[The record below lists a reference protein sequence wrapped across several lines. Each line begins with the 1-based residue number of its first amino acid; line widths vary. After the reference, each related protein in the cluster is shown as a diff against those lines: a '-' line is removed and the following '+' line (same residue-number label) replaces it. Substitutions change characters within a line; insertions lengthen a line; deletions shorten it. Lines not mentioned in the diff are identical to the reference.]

1 MGAEEGERLHSTVR
15 LNEFTL
21 EFEDPALEKVYEAG
35 LHPRKKALWLRSLL
49 PAAASQILFTL
60 ADGLDFP
67 VENLLVTVPTR
78 VLIAMLQVAM
88 WLLVRWDLLRAK
100 EQTMLL
106 VSVASGIPTLLLYAL
121 QRTSLCQ
128 WDAMFVTFGL
138 SFYTIPKVTP
148 LGYVSSFY
156 GSWATAAVYSV
167 LTFVFRPSPR
177 RAEGVLGIFFLVPM
191 VWVFN
196 TIAYYSEYNSRER
209 FALRRRLRRESIT
222 LAVACT
228 SSGGEA
234 LLQGGEDD
242 GWLLLHTLSSRGLM
256 AANTNSTTS
265 FVVAVVL
272 WGAFTLGGWA
282 SLPEALKFVDE
293 ATGWAW
299 FSHCAGVTVF
309 LLVMTRRLRW
319 LLVVPVVGA
328 FLLWVMSLAMPS
340 SWIIFSAHSVGYGLL
355 LASVVIA
362 MGVFSWFVCAW
373 RELVSFLTRSCFLY
387 PQLQAGMEREYP
399 LLVRIVSEY
408 TAGFDP
414 EILSARVP
422 TSTAIE
428 SMETRASETPV
439 KKERPV
445 ELSTKGPVI
454 DKQIKKEAKTAQV
467 AHRENK
473 PKPCTHSKP
482 KTSVPVPIK
491 VSNPSC
497 EHKGAVSTNVSER
510 KMVSVLPSFK
520 PGKCFFCSKN
530 DAEHFVPAC
539 GMWGKWTH
547 WRMDQQNN
555 LNNTSIASA
564 SSGAVAKSAVAV
576 SMCTSYYDLQNDK
589 SQLEA
594 RIQDEEKKNATLT
607 KKLRSCQ
614 ECEQNLSLEN
624 VRLKADLH
632 AMEEKHAAELR
643 RYEAHLQEKTEA
655 VQKEANRVAH
665 ERKLETKK
673 LEIARS
679 AALQKRRETS
689 DRLLQEQSVQAQS
702 AVEEAVS
709 LRSSLQQR
717 EKDANEWKAKVEE
730 LKSQLASTEARL
742 QQSLSQGRSS
752 PRLGPGVLDFSFSST
767 ASGGSSVDVSPV
779 GALQTLQPSGRLPYA
794 QSLEI
799 EGLRESS
806 RHSAD
811 DVDYSKRWRLLQT
824 GINRSD
830 ETP

>member
-1 MGAEEGERLHSTVR
+1 
-15 LNEFTL
+15 
-21 EFEDPALEKVYEAG
+21 
-35 LHPRKKALWLRSLL
+35 
-49 PAAASQILFTL
+49 
-60 ADGLDFP
+60 
-67 VENLLVTVPTR
+67 
-78 VLIAMLQVAM
+78 
-88 WLLVRWDLLRAK
+88 
-100 EQTMLL
+100 
-106 VSVASGIPTLLLYAL
+106 
-121 QRTSLCQ
+121 
-128 WDAMFVTFGL
+128 
-138 SFYTIPKVTP
+138 
-148 LGYVSSFY
+148 
-156 GSWATAAVYSV
+156 
-167 LTFVFRPSPR
+167 
-177 RAEGVLGIFFLVPM
+177 M

-242 GWLLLHTLSSRGLM
+242 GWLLLQTLSLRGLM
-256 AANTNSTTS
+256 AANTNSTAS
-265 FVVAVVL
+265 FVVAVIL
-272 WGAFTLGGWA
+272 WGAFTLGGWT
-282 SLPEALKFVDE
+282 SLPDTLKFVDE

-328 FLLWVMSLAMPS
+328 FLLWVMSLAMPA

-414 EILSARVP
+414 EILSARIP
-422 TSTAIE
+422 TATAIE
-428 SMETRASETPV
+428 SMGTHVTEVAVSSAQKEVPL
-439 KKERPV
+439 KKSSTMFSDREKMGKGCLDVPHKVENAKTHLSVANTRPV
-445 ELSTKGPVI
+445 VTKKVVSRV
-454 DKQIKKEAKTAQV
+454 AKASDETVDA
-467 AHRENK
+467 
-473 PKPCTHSKP
+473 SD
-482 KTSVPVPIK
+482 
-491 VSNPSC
+491 
-497 EHKGAVSTNVSER
+497 R

-547 WRMDQQNN
+547 WRMNQQHNMNN
-555 LNNTSIASA
+555 VSIA
-564 SSGAVAKSAVAV
+564 AVSNGTALAKSAVTA

-594 RIQDEEKKNATLT
+594 CVQAEEKKNGDLT
-607 KKLRSCQ
+607 KRLAASEER
-614 ECEQNLSLEN
+614 EQKLSLETVN
-624 VRLKADLH
+624 LKAELH
-632 AMEEKHAAELR
+632 AMEDKHAMELR
-643 RYEAHLQEKTEA
+643 RCEMHLQEKIEA

-665 ERKLETKK
+665 ERKLETRKVE
-673 LEIARS
+673 LTQS
-679 AALQKRRETS
+679 AALRKRLEASER
-689 DRLLQEQSVQAQS
+689 VA
-702 AVEEAVS
+702 EEATIRARNTEEEIAAV
-709 LRSSLQQR
+709 RASLQQSKK
-717 EKDANEWKAKVEE
+717 EFTE
-730 LKSQLASTEARL
+730 LKSEADELKRQLSSLELRY
-742 QQSLSQGRSS
+742 QQQIQSQSRSS
-752 PRLGPGVLDFSFSST
+752 PRFVPLDFSFSST
-767 ASGGSSVDVSPV
+767 ASGGSSDEVSPV
-779 GALQTLQPSGRLPYA
+779 ASLQTLQPGGRLPYA

-806 RHSAD
+806 RHSQNE
-811 DVDYSKRWRLLQT
+811 VDYSKRWRLLQA
-824 GINRSD
+824 SD
-830 ETP
+830 FSKRHTP

>member
-1 MGAEEGERLHSTVR
+1 MG
-15 LNEFTL
+15 
-21 EFEDPALEKVYEAG
+21 
-35 LHPRKKALWLRSLL
+35 
-49 PAAASQILFTL
+49 I
-60 ADGLDFP
+60 
-67 VENLLVTVPTR
+67 
-78 VLIAMLQVAM
+78 
-88 WLLVRWDLLRAK
+88 
-100 EQTMLL
+100 
-106 VSVASGIPTLLLYAL
+106 
-121 QRTSLCQ
+121 
-128 WDAMFVTFGL
+128 DAMFVTFGL

-167 LTFVFRPSPR
+167 LTFVVRPSSR

-265 FVVAVVL
+265 FVVAVIL
-272 WGAFTLGGWA
+272 WGAFTLGGWT

-373 RELVSFLTRSCFLY
+373 KELVSFLTRSCFLY

-422 TSTAIE
+422 TPTAIE
-428 SMETRASETPV
+428 SMETQASEALV
-439 KKERPV
+439 KREKPTVKRSAV
-445 ELSTKGPVI
+445 
-454 DKQIKKEAKTAQV
+454 DKQVKKEAKCVPV
-467 AHRENK
+467 ANIKKLRLS
-473 PKPCTHSKP
+473 TQSKP
-482 KTSVPVPIK
+482 KETEPVRVQTSAY
-491 VSNPSC
+491 SC
-497 EHKGAVSTNVSER
+497 DHEGLATLNDSER
-510 KMVSVLPSFK
+510 RMVSVLPSFK

-547 WRMDQQNN
+547 WRMNQQH
-555 LNNTSIASA
+555 NTAITSA
-564 SSGAVAKSAVAV
+564 SSGAVAKSTVAV

-589 SQLEA
+589 SKLKVQL
-594 RIQDEEKKNATLT
+594 QGEEQKSATLT
-607 KKLRSCQ
+607 KRLESCQ
-614 ECEQNLSLEN
+614 KSEQNLSLEN
-624 VRLKADLH
+624 VRLKAELH

-643 RYEAHLQEKTEA
+643 RYETHLQEKTEA

-673 LEIARS
+673 LDVARS
-679 AALQKRRETS
+679 AALQKRLETS
-689 DRLLQEQSVQAQS
+689 DRLLQEQNVQAQS
-702 AVEEAVS
+702 AVEEAEL
-709 LRSSLQQR
+709 LRSSLQQS
-717 EKDANEWKAKVEE
+717 EKDANDWKAKVEE
-730 LKSQLASTEARL
+730 LKNQLASTKARL
-742 QQSLSQGRSS
+742 QQSLLQSRSS
-752 PRLGPGVLDFSFSST
+752 PRFGPDVLDFCSSST
-767 ASGGSSVDVSPV
+767 TSGGSSVDVSPV

-806 RHSAD
+806 RHSTD
-811 DVDYSKRWRLLQT
+811 EVDYSKRWRLLQT
-824 GINRSD
+824 GMDRND
-830 ETP
+830 GTP